1 MIRQAVAADAAA
13 ICAIWNRI
21 IAETAITFTTIPKTV
36 SEVEEMIASRGAAF
50 LILENRKGFAT
61 YGPFRGGPGYAA
73 TVEHTILL
81 APEAQGKGAGRALMR
96 ALMDQAVRDEHHVM
110 IAGISGANPAAMAFH
125 SRLGFAQSA
134 ALPEVG
140 RKDGTWLDLVL
151 MHKILTPAS

>member
-1 MIRQAVAADAAA
+1 MIRPAVAADAAA

-21 IAETAITFTTIPKTV
+21 IAETTITFTTIPKTV
-36 SEVEEMIASRGAAF
+36 SEVEKMIASRGSAF
-50 LILENRKGFAT
+50 LILEDLKGFAT
-61 YGPFRGGPGYAA
+61 YGPFRGGPGYVA

-96 ALMDQAVRDEHHVM
+96 ALMDQAVRDGHHVM
-110 IAGISGANPAAMAFH
+110 IAGISSANPAAMAFH
-125 SRLGFAQSA
+125 ERLGFAQSA

-140 RKDGTWLDLVL
+140 RKDGIWLDLIL